1 MRIRLLVFARDDLF
15 TPLSGTSILTTILI
29 ILPLSFY
36 VYNTFPDPKDSCL
49 GCHLV
54 AADSVGEENDNTT
67 RVFYYFSCDVFKC
80 V

>member
-36 VYNTFPDPKDSCL
+36 VYNIFPDPKDSCCL
-49 GCHLV
+49 GCHIV
-54 AADSVGEENDNTT
+54 AADSVLLEKRMITLIVVE
-67 RVFYYFSCDVFKC
+67 
-80 V
+80 